1 MNNSQILKQTSRLL
15 FGTPLLICAL
25 ALVGGVLSL
34 LNLRD
39 ENIAYSVGMLA
50 CFLVSFVA
58 CHYALGRA
66 ASLLGKS
73 WLIHGLLPLLV
84 IPIGQL
90 IAWLNLVDARSKLKK
105 SVTANKGE
113 SASA

>member
-1 MNNSQILKQTSRLL
+1 VNNSQILKQTSRLL

-90 IAWLNLVDARSKLKK
+90 IAWLNLVDARSKLEK